1 MNLERM
7 MEKAHSAA
15 EVAIQRIVRDLPES
29 EQREVFEYVVEAL
42 GITIEAMASCSSNKE
57 LTGL

>member
-42 GITIEAMASCSSNKE
+42 GITIEAMAS
-57 LTGL
+57 L